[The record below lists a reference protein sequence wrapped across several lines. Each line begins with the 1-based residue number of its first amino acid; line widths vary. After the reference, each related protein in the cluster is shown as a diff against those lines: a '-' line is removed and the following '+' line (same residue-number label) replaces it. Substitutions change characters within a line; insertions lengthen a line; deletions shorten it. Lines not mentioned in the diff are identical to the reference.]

1 MAYTPNSP
9 ILTTDPQLLD
19 TQALAAYVNRLGAY
33 RSLETREYIEA
44 VTSGALRMG
53 IDPVVVLSQW
63 WLETDAGRSQ
73 WWNRTLNPAGIGITG
88 DPKQNAASQTWP
100 NGTQAAYGHLAHLGA
115 YLWGDDLINHWPM
128 SWPDPSDVDKRL
140 AAPIRAGYEAS
151 TLADLNGTW
160 AVDPQNAYDTKLAN
174 RANAIV
180 RDFAKE
186 QEPMADL
193 VYGRVPHPPYTRNII
208 RKDVINGQGHGHTPI
223 SGGRGRPVGCIH
235 HEWMDGGEEGEAF
248 YTKFFRCPD
257 GARHA
262 NALVDYFIMR
272 SGKIV
277 MINDP
282 EGDRIPWASGGS
294 GPYQGDGGAFVR
306 KFGAQAVNRRLV
318 SWEYCKRNNDN
329 LTDAQVQAG
338 GLLAAY
344 WHDHDEQPWDQH
356 PYVPKYG
363 CVTSL
368 LHHEVQGTDCG
379 LDMYDD
385 ISKVQEVT
393 RQQMKKYQTASTPTT
408 PAPPTYAPRHPM
420 DAGTRVVNDR
430 LYLGVTE
437 SYVLARDA
445 TPREWAE
452 PASKPTGP
460 DLKKGAIVQT
470 SHVVKDIGIESDL
483 TLVLVNGDRIPASV
497 VQGGE

>member
-223 SGGRGRPVGCIH
+223 SGGRGR
-235 HEWMDGGEEGEAF
+235 W
-248 YTKFFRCPD
+248 RC
-257 GARHA
+257 
-262 NALVDYFIMR
+262 R
-272 SGKIV
+272 SGW
-277 MINDP
+277 
-282 EGDRIPWASGGS
+282 R
-294 GPYQGDGGAFVR
+294 
-306 KFGAQAVNRRLV
+306 
-318 SWEYCKRNNDN
+318 
-329 LTDAQVQAG
+329 
-338 GLLAAY
+338 
-344 WHDHDEQPWDQH
+344 
-356 PYVPKYG
+356 G
-363 CVTSL
+363 C
-368 LHHEVQGTDCG
+368 G
-379 LDMYDD
+379 
-385 ISKVQEVT
+385 
-393 RQQMKKYQTASTPTT
+393 
-408 PAPPTYAPRHPM
+408 
-420 DAGTRVVNDR
+420 
-430 LYLGVTE
+430 
-437 SYVLARDA
+437 
-445 TPREWAE
+445 W
-452 PASKPTGP
+452 
-460 DLKKGAIVQT
+460 
-470 SHVVKDIGIESDL
+470 
-483 TLVLVNGDRIPASV
+483 
-497 VQGGE
+497 